1 MLFWLEAR
9 DHRLL
14 FDPGDLLSQGM
25 LIFDTYVKTS
35 AECRINISATA
46 AQAVE
51 ARLGSGSVDRTLFDE
66 VSQEVRPNPNPNPN
80 PHPHPHP
87 HPSQVE
93 TFLELDLWPRYKE
106 AVTSG
111 AYDPRAGRVGP
122 IAPSP

>member
-14 FDPGDLLSQGM
+14 FDPGDLLSQGL

-46 AQAVE
+46 AHAVE

-66 VSQEVRPNPNPNPN
+66 VAQE
-80 PHPHPHP
+80 
-87 HPSQVE
+87 VE

-111 AYDPRAGRVGP
+111 TYDPRAGRVDP
-122 IAPSP
+122 MTP

>member
-14 FDPGDLLSQGM
+14 FDPGDLLSQGL

-66 VSQEVRPNPNPNPN
+66 VAQEVK
-80 PHPHPHP
+80 
-87 HPSQVE
+87 

-111 AYDPRAGRVGP
+111 AYDPRAGRVDP
-122 IAPSP
+122 MTP

>member
-1 MLFWLEAR
+1 MKTWLGLGLG
-9 DHRLL
+9 LL
-14 FDPGDLLSQGM
+14 TLALA
-25 LIFDTYVKTS
+25 LALTRIRYVKTS